1 MHSDRVQASRVVD
14 SPLVIIASGPDYEGF
29 LVIDSLY
36 RERSSGGVRIA
47 PDMTVEE
54 VRDLARE
61 MTLKYA
67 LFRLPRGGA
76 KAGLRLEADLDA
88 SRRRAALGN
97 FGRQIGALVR
107 CGMYSP
113 GTDMNCGFDELRAI
127 YAGAGLPIARPT
139 DTSFY
144 TAVGLADAIRGC
156 AEGLSL
162 ATPVT
167 LAIEG
172 FGSVAGHLAGML
184 PEEQFRITAI
194 STVRGAIARPEGFD
208 LADLRRQRAAHTDDL
223 VHHLAGTS
231 LPLEAVLAH
240 PVEILVPAARTGTI
254 TTEVASRIRARAIVP
269 AANAPYR
276 PGAIQQL
283 CDRGVVCL
291 PGYLCNAG
299 GVFGSSLAD
308 NGVSVHAVKEIFRT
322 RYRPLI
328 RALVANCPPQKLC
341 PVAVVDRIAGHAAE
355 RRAHQ
360 RLQLTLQQRLRHRIA
375 RRTPAVF
382 RCKTMLQ
389 WASET
394 FDAVEQAFRQET
406 A

>member
-1 MHSDRVQASRVVD
+1 ME
-14 SPLVIIASGPDYEGF
+14 SPLVIIGSGPGYDGF
-29 LVIDSLY
+29 LVIDSLC

-47 PDMTVEE
+47 PDMTLDE

-67 LFRLPRGGA
+67 LFHLPRGGA
-76 KAGLRLEADLDA
+76 KAGLRLAEDLDPA
-88 SRRRAALGN
+88 RRREALMG
-97 FGRQIGALVR
+97 FGRQIGPLVR

-127 YAGAGLPIARPT
+127 YAGAGLPIGQPT

-144 TAVGLADAIRGC
+144 TAVGLADAILGC

-162 ATPVT
+162 PAPVR

-172 FGSVAGHLAGML
+172 FGSVASHLAGML
-184 PEEQFRITAI
+184 PADRFRITAI
-194 STVRGAIARPEGFD
+194 STVRGAISHPDGFD
-208 LADLRRQRAAHTDDL
+208 LDELRQQRAAHHDDL
-223 VHHLAGTS
+223 VHHLSGTS
-231 LPLEAVLAH
+231 LPREALLAH
-240 PVEILVPAARTGTI
+240 PVDILVPAARTGTI
-254 TTEVASRIRARAIVP
+254 TEDVASHIRARAVVP

-276 PGAIQQL
+276 PGTIQL
-283 CDRGVVCL
+283 LGERGVLCL

-308 NGVSVHAVKEIFRT
+308 NGVPLGVVKEIFRT

-328 RALVANCPPQKLC
+328 RTLVTMCPPLNLC
-341 PVAVVDRIAGHAAE
+341 PVTIVDRIATGEAE
-355 RRAHQ
+355 RRAQ
-360 RLQLTLQQRLRHRIA
+360 RAPQRPLRWKLWDRVS
-375 RRTPAVF
+375 RRFPA
-382 RCKTMLQ
+382 
-389 WASET
+389 
-394 FDAVEQAFRQET
+394 AFRRRAMLRLAAEAFDEMDRAVQKEI